1 MSIET
6 TRAFNHLVSPHLEDP
21 YPLFE
26 ELRREAPV
34 VFNPTFGMW
43 FVSRHEDVAAVV
55 KDPVRFSSAQVLAP
69 LQEPSPALLAILGK
83 DRSGVY
89 PLLSSDPPVHTRVRS
104 LVSKALA
111 GPRLAARME
120 PFIRAIT
127 SELVGGLEKD
137 GQADLMARFA
147 APLPIR
153 VTSQLFGIPLSEMD
167 QVKRWCDDETM
178 FLMGFLPE
186 EQRAELAR
194 SIVAY
199 RDFLRA
205 LVEDH
210 RASPRPD
217 LVTELIEARAEG
229 EGPLDT
235 QELVGTLCVLIF
247 AAHLTTTNMIGNT
260 LVSLLRAPGAWQAL
274 RDRPAL
280 IPGVLEEGMRF
291 DAPVQGMTR
300 TVTEDCQ
307 LRGVN
312 VPRGARVF
320 VLFGSANRD
329 LPGVKD
335 PERFEIERAAG
346 PSLAFG
352 RGPHFC
358 VGAQL
363 ARLEGAIALEELT
376 RRLRGARL
384 AGDARLSYMP
394 NLVHRGPAALNV
406 AWDAPPGSPSPG

>member
-1 MSIET
+1 
-6 TRAFNHLVSPHLEDP
+6 
-21 YPLFE
+21 
-26 ELRREAPV
+26 
-34 VFNPTFGMW
+34 
-43 FVSRHEDVAAVV
+43 
-55 KDPVRFSSAQVLAP
+55 VR
-69 LQEPSPALLAILGK
+69 G
-83 DRSGVY
+83 
-89 PLLSSDPPVHTRVRS
+89 
-104 LVSKALA
+104 LVSKAFA
-111 GPRLAARME
+111 GPRVTATME
-120 PFIRAIT
+120 PFVREVT
-127 SELVGGLEKD
+127 SELMGGLEKE
-137 GQADLMARFA
+137 GQAEMMARFA
-147 APLPIR
+147 TPLPIH
-153 VTSQLFGIPLSEMD
+153 VTSRIFGVPLSEMD

-186 EQRAELAR
+186 EQRADLAR

-210 RASPRPD
+210 RARPRPD
-217 LVTELIEARAEG
+217 LVTELIEARVEG

-260 LVSLLRAPGAWQAL
+260 LASVLRTPGAWQRL
-274 RDRPAL
+274 RDQPER
-280 IPGVLEEGMRF
+280 IPGALEEGMRF

-307 LRGVN
+307 IGGVA

-329 LPGVKD
+329 LPGVED
-335 PERFEIERAAG
+335 PDRFEIERAPG
-346 PSLAFG
+346 PNLAFG

-363 ARLEGAIALEELT
+363 ARLEGRIALEELT
-376 RRLRGARL
+376 RRLPNARL
-384 AGDARLSYMP
+384 ADDAPLSYLP
-394 NLVHRGPAALNV
+394 NLVHRGPTALNI
-406 AWDAPPGSPSPG
+406 AWDAPSPAPMP

>member
-1 MSIET
+1 MSIEP
-6 TRAFNHLVSPHLEDP
+6 TRAFNHLVPPHLNDP

-69 LQEPSPALLAILGK
+69 VQEPSPALLAILGK
-83 DRSGVY
+83 DQSCVY
-89 PLLSSDPPVHTRVRS
+89 PLLSSDPPVHTRVRG
-104 LVSKALA
+104 LVSKAFA
-111 GPRLAARME
+111 GPRVTATME
-120 PFIRAIT
+120 PFVREVT
-127 SELVGGLEKD
+127 SELMGGLEKE
-137 GQADLMARFA
+137 GQAEMMARFA
-147 APLPIR
+147 TPLPIH
-153 VTSQLFGIPLSEMD
+153 VTSRIFGVPLSEMD

-186 EQRAELAR
+186 EQRADLAR

-210 RASPRPD
+210 RARPRPD
-217 LVTELIEARAEG
+217 LVTELIEARVEG

-260 LVSLLRAPGAWQAL
+260 LASVLRTPGAWQRL
-274 RDRPAL
+274 RDQPER
-280 IPGVLEEGMRF
+280 IPGALEEGMRF

-307 LRGVN
+307 IGGVA

-329 LPGVKD
+329 LPGVED
-335 PERFEIERAAG
+335 PDRFEIERAPG
-346 PSLAFG
+346 PNLAFG

-363 ARLEGAIALEELT
+363 ARLEGRIALEELT
-376 RRLRGARL
+376 RRLPNARL
-384 AGDARLSYMP
+384 ADDAPLSYLP
-394 NLVHRGPAALNV
+394 NLVHRGPTALNI
-406 AWDAPPGSPSPG
+406 AWDAPSPAPMP